1 MEIRAAIT
9 TASQFIT
16 SKASNAFSNSV
27 PSACS
32 PSIRRKRILW
42 KSCPYGRDGEK
53 QNCWILW
60 GTCFSLMISEEI
72 LSLEILISWVCCAE
86 TSSLNIRIFQPSSRL
101 YMQGIFGS
109 VTWLMQ
115 SRGEKIQELD
125 AQSDPLIKRIK
136 KFSLKI
142 FL

>member
-1 MEIRAAIT
+1 
-9 TASQFIT
+9 
-16 SKASNAFSNSV
+16 
-27 PSACS
+27 
-32 PSIRRKRILW
+32 
-42 KSCPYGRDGEK
+42 
-53 QNCWILW
+53 
-60 GTCFSLMISEEI
+60 MISEEI